1 MKTGTKILIGGGIGL
16 FLLWW
21 FCPRR
26 KKGLPEGTPMSPV
39 LPGYDPAAAAT
50 GETPA
55 GSADSSSGYYPV
67 GTPGVDTPAASEA
80 RQPSQIALEAPATY
94 ATSTTAATDS
104 ARRAEKNETL
114 VGPLVRS
121 CPPNYALQNGE
132 CVPIV

>member
-1 MKTGTKILIGGGIGL
+1 MKTRTKILIGGGIGL

-26 KKGLPEGTPMSPV
+26 KKALPNGEGQM
-39 LPGYDPAAAAT
+39 LPPAYDPAAAAT
-50 GETPA
+50 GEVVA

-67 GTPGVDTPAASEA
+67 GTPGVDTPPASEA
-80 RQPSQIALEAPATY
+80 RSPSRIALEAPATY
-94 ATSTTAATDS
+94 AAASTVATDS
-104 ARRAEKNETL
+104 AKRAEKNATL

-121 CPPNYALQNGE
+121 CPPNYSLQNGE